1 MKRIDR
7 LSSSSS
13 SLGNGEVYS
22 PHFGDHNM
30 KIAAQRMT
38 VYHTNLPADQISLLK
53 SSSSTVVRPYVR
65 SKVPRLRWSADL
77 HRCFVHAVERL
88 GGEDSKYL
96 RLSLMSMS
104 SFLHNFVFSHVYN
117 FFPF

>member
-1 MKRIDR
+1 MKRVDR
-7 LSSSSS
+7 LSSSST
-13 SLGNGEVYS
+13 SLGDGEVYS

-30 KIAAQRMT
+30 KIAAQRMR

-88 GGEDSKYL
+88 GGEDSNYL
-96 RLSLMSMS
+96 RLSY
-104 SFLHNFVFSHVYN
+104 VYVKFSPHLCV
-117 FFPF
+117 